1 MRAQTIPIR
10 MYVYINIYMCISSK
24 NDFPIPGRDLITP
37 ISNIAQV
44 PFPRAPI
51 FKVVSPK
58 CHDEHI
64 VQKWVFI
71 YLARNTQ
78 KSELSTLKWGHGGIS
93 FLGHVYGMGVIKSR
107 PGTLLDP
114 DFLIETHNSPKSAK
128 TLHPT
133 HSKNTNGQIA
143 YRSKIPKTHSISPFS

>member
-1 MRAQTIPIR
+1 MSIR
-10 MYVYINIYMCISSK
+10 KSGSVQV
-24 NDFPIPGRDLITP
+24 PGRDLITP
-37 ISNIAQV
+37 TSNISQV
-44 PFPRAPI
+44 LFPLRPHLQGC
-51 FKVVSPK
+51 FPK
-58 CHDEHI
+58 CHDAHI
-64 VQKWVFI
+64 LQKWVFI

-128 TLHPT
+128 TSHPT
-133 HSKNTNGQIA
+133 HSKNTNGEIA